1 MLNLVNN
8 AVKFTDVGEIKIAT
22 SIKGKTLKVCV
33 SDTGIGIKP
42 ENIRMLFQ
50 AFRQVDGT
58 AKRIYEGTG
67 LGLYLCRTLLSLM
80 GGKISVE
87 SEFGK
92 GSRFTF
98 TIPMIFET

>member
-1 MLNLVNN
+1 
-8 AVKFTDVGEIKIAT
+8 VKFTDTGDIKIAT
-22 SIKGKTLKVCV
+22 SIEGKTLRVCV

-42 ENIRMLFQ
+42 ENIRMLFE
-50 AFRQVDGT
+50 AFRQVDGSS
-58 AKRIYEGTG
+58 KRIYEGTG

-98 TIPMIFET
+98 TVPMI